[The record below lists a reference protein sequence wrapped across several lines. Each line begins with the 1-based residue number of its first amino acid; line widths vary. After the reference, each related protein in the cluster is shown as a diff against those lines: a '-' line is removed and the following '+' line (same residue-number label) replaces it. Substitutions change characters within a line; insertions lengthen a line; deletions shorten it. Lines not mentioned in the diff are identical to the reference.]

1 MGAVHGVYL
10 KYVGLSALSYVG
22 CRLLQP
28 ETTEDGVL
36 LSSTLG
42 LTVGRSL
49 SWSLLPCLLLGY
61 ACVVN
66 GLIAVLFVT
75 ERGMM
80 ILGKDPRTGTIPW
93 WSYLIWCPFHI
104 PTRLYTHLHTWYG
117 KYLHTP
123 PVPVATEVQP
133 GWWIGGCYGH
143 ELNKTWAGIVDLT
156 VEFPETA
163 QAQAYVS
170 APTWD
175 GIPLAPADLERVALF
190 AVAAQKQTPKPG
202 GATRGDVLVHCAHGR
217 GRSTTV
223 MCACLVKAGL
233 YDHWQTAFEQ
243 GIKPHRPVCKLNK
256 RMRENLTMWQAEFVD
271 GKKGA

>member
-10 KYVGLSALSYVG
+10 KYVGLSALSYLG

-28 ETTEDGVL
+28 ETTEDAIL
-36 LSSTLG
+36 P
-42 LTVGRSL
+42 
-49 SWSLLPCLLLGY
+49 LLPCLLLGY
-61 ACVVN
+61 ASVVN
-66 GLIAVLFVT
+66 GLIAFLFVT

-80 ILGKDPRTGTIPW
+80 IIGKDPRTGTIPW
-93 WSYLIWCPFHI
+93 WSYLIWCPFHV

-143 ELNKTWAGIVDLT
+143 ELNKTWAAIVDLT
-156 VEFPETA
+156 VEFSETCCASTTTTTQQQQA
-163 QAQAYVS
+163 QAQTYVS

-175 GIPLAPADLERVALF
+175 GIPLAPADLERVAIF
-190 AVAAQKQTPKPG
+190 AVAAQKQKPG
-202 GATRGDVLVHCAHGR
+202 GARGDVLVHCAHGR

-243 GIKPHRPVCKLNK
+243 GIKPHRPVCKLNT
-256 RMRENLTMWQAEFVD
+256 RMRENLTVWQAEFMD